1 MEKIILERQRMG
13 IKQSGNNGK
22 ANGKKDG
29 KKKSKGQPGGKT
41 VVDNPSVPSVAKDD
55 KRHGAKKQKKK
66 KRANKSA
73 SAAEPTSSSGAN
85 ITKQKE
91 SSKSKSDGA
100 SDRQVNNGNGETV
113 TKAMGR
119 RIRRKRDQ
127 QEYVFSDFR
136 SNGSV
141 FWSNRSNS
149 NSDFQKEPLT
159 YPGV

>member
-1 MEKIILERQRMG
+1 MG

-127 QEYVFSDFR
+127 QEYGPRGNRKRDQHGDSQQDSRRVPQGLTLGAFY
-136 SNGSV
+136 NAHEK
-141 FWSNRSNS
+141 SNR
-149 NSDFQKEPLT
+149 
-159 YPGV
+159 